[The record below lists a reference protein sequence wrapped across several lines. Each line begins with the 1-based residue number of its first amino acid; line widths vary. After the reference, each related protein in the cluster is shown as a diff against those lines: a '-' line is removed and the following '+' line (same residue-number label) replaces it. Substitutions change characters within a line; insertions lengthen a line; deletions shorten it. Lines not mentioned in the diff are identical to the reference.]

1 MCSEFVQKR
10 KSNKAA
16 PAMTTSC
23 FASGFFGPS
32 FWKSWCGFCFTVTF
46 RGIAVQNSKIT
57 ENKQLYLVYGR
68 TKPTQ
73 SCENIVINF
82 SRVCLTSDHKTSFKT
97 GHLCDKGIQLFN
109 LKRKGLAWEFIQPFY
124 ITHGRA
130 ATEKGNKHKHSL
142 NAFFNKV
149 ENLSSWEMS
158 CQLGFS
164 YTFCIIPC
172 STINH

>member
-1 MCSEFVQKR
+1 MNLFKNVSPIKR
-10 KSNKAA
+10 PQLWQQVALLRVFLA
-16 PAMTTSC
+16 PH
-23 FASGFFGPS
+23 FEN
-32 FWKSWCGFCFTVTF
+32 
-46 RGIAVQNSKIT
+46 RGVGSVLRLRFEELQSKIHKIT